1 MILEIVTEGYVAIGK
16 TTGLGNILAVT
27 YEKL

>member
-1 MILEIVTEGYVAIGK
+1 MILKIVIEGYIVVGK